1 MPIRRVFVYV
11 LLIAIVGLWRP
22 PSLSGKQSDQSP
34 IYFPGQLLVASP
46 KIRDPRF
53 RHSVIYMAK
62 HDATGAHGII
72 INKIIGKQH
81 MAKLLSKFGL
91 DPQGATGNMNVHYG
105 GPVNPLGAFML
116 YSSGHEDAGTRSP
129 KSVISFSIDIKILR
143 AVAEGKGP
151 KNFLLALG
159 YAGWS
164 PGQLGDEVARGD
176 WSLSQATHD
185 LVFGDK
191 REDMWKSL
199 LGASQ
204 VPL

>member
-11 LLIAIVGLWRP
+11 LLMAIVGLWRP
-22 PSLSGKQSDQSP
+22 PSLSGKQIAKSP

-53 RHSVIYMAK
+53 RQSVIYMVE

-81 MAKLLSKFGL
+81 MAKLISKFGM
-91 DPQGATGNMNVHYG
+91 DPQGATGKLNVHYG

-116 YSSGHEDAGTRSP
+116 YSSGHEDASSRSAN
-129 KSVISFSIDIKILR
+129 SVISFSIDIRILR

-151 KNFLLALG
+151 RKFLLALG

-164 PGQLGDEVARGD
+164 SGQLGDEVARGD
-176 WSLSQATHD
+176 WSLTQATHD
-185 LVFGDK
+185 LVFSDK
-191 REDMWKSL
+191 PEDMWKSL